1 MSRPEQQGA
10 ARLPAGVVAAAV
22 VAHVPTLA
30 GAGITPDFQR
40 TLVEGE
46 KALGAHLRAL
56 EPDLW
61 VIASTHWVSTF
72 NWFAT
77 CQEIH
82 EGICVADEA
91 PDLIPGQPYRYRG
104 DAEFGSALVEA
115 WKLAGLPALPNTSP
129 HYAWDY
135 GSLVPLSHLDPQA
148 KLAVVGVPVV
158 LMADHAE
165 CMKAGVAIHA
175 TAKKL
180 GRRAVFLASSAFSHA
195 LVRGRH
201 HMPAPERI
209 EADRKLIRQLVGG
222 EIGAAA
228 AGFADYSRL
237 ALAEMGGRA
246 LATLL
251 GVLNAMTAG
260 GATLGGR
267 QYGGY
272 AQSSGSGNANVV
284 LAPQATLARMS

>member
-1 MSRPEQQGA
+1 MST

-30 GAGITPDFQR
+30 RAEITPDFQR

-82 EGICVADEA
+82 QGVCVADEA
-91 PDLIPGQPYRYRG
+91 PDLIPGQSYRYRG
-104 DAEFGSALVEA
+104 DAEFGSELVEA
-115 WKLAGLPALPNTSP
+115 WKQAGLPAVPNTSS

-135 GSLVPLSHLDPQA
+135 GSYVPLSHLDPQA
-148 KLAVVGVPVV
+148 QLPVVGVPVV

-165 CMKAGVAIHA
+165 CMKAGAAIHA

-201 HMPAPERI
+201 NMPAPERV
-209 EADRKLIRQLVGG
+209 EADRELIRQLVGG
-222 EIGAAA
+222 EIDAAA
-228 AGFADYSRL
+228 AGFAEYSQL
-237 ALAEMGGRA
+237 AVAEMGGRA

-251 GVLNAMTAG
+251 GVLNAITTE
-260 GATLGGR
+260 GATLRGR
-267 QYGGY
+267 QYGDY

-284 LAPQATLARMS
+284 LAPPATLARMS